1 MPSSNEGPVMMARP
15 GRYEIHLRG
24 KVSDQRL
31 DAFEGMQ
38 ATERPAETVL
48 RGLIPDQAALHALLK
63 RANAMGIELL
73 GVRCLSDD
81 PSEDDDA
88 SDS

>member
-1 MPSSNEGPVMMARP
+1 MPSSNEGPVLMTTP

-24 KVSDQRL
+24 KVGDQRL

-48 RGLIPDQAALHALLK
+48 RGRVPNQAALHALLK
-63 RANAMGIELL
+63 RANAMGIELIS
-73 GVRCLSDD
+73 VRCLSDD
-81 PSEDDDA
+81 PSEDDA